1 MIKAFVFGKF
11 LPFHKGHEAMIN
23 FALTKCD
30 RLTVLICCSDKEKI
44 PGAVRRNWIEKTF
57 EQEARLQIN
66 IYEYSENE
74 LPNTSVSSVQV
85 SAIWAGIFKKELVGH
100 SLLITSEPYGE
111 YVASFMNIR
120 HIAFDVDRIQ
130 IPVSASAINDDLFQN
145 WKYLPAAVKPYYAK
159 KVVILGTESTGK
171 TTLTEDLT
179 KHFNCT
185 AVMEAARD
193 IIANSNSF
201 CFDDL
206 HLVAKEHAKRIEQAM
221 TGESPLVIIDTDIHI
236 TKSYARFVFD
246 RELIVSNE
254 IYESNLASLYL
265 YLDKDVAYFQDGTRL
280 NEMERNQID
289 ASHRRVLKDDEIN
302 IVEINGSWEDRFKK
316 AVKQINQVILKKASL
331 HKIQS

>member
-1 MIKAFVFGKF
+1 MIRGFVFGKF

-30 RLTVLICCSDKEKI
+30 RLTVLICCSDKEEI
-44 PGAVRRNWIEKTF
+44 PGAVRRNWIGKTF
-57 EQEARLQIN
+57 EQEARLQVN

-85 SAIWAGIFKKELVGH
+85 SEIWAGIFKKELVGH

-111 YVASFMNIR
+111 YVANFMNIR
-120 HIAFDVDRIQ
+120 HIMFDVERIR
-130 IPVSASAINDDLFQN
+130 IPVSASAINSDLFQN

-206 HLVAKEHAKRIEQAM
+206 YLVANEHAKRIEEAV
-221 TGESPLVIIDTDIHI
+221 TGESPLIIIDTDIHI

-246 RELIVSNE
+246 RELIVSSE
-254 IYESNLASLYL
+254 IYESNSASLYL
-265 YLDKDVAYFQDGTRL
+265 YLDKDVPYFQDGTRL
-280 NEMERNQID
+280 NEMERNLID

-302 IVEINGSWEDRFKK
+302 IVEISGSWENRFKK
-316 AVKQINQVILKKASL
+316 AAELINQLVLK
-331 HKIQS
+331 INPFE